1 MRVWTV
7 TRRWAGV
14 RNTLPHIFLH
24 MFLAHVLTP
33 DLILKLDTNM
43 IAVTVSLLCNCRSNV
58 HCIMVASGV
67 YKLMAADG
75 AYIFGFFVS
84 GFETL

>member
-1 MRVWTV
+1 MLGVDVESIRTRKTRNGLASHDRNRAECSGMQVWTV

-14 RNTLPHIFLH
+14 RNTLSHIFLH

-43 IAVTVSLLCNCRSNV
+43 IACNCFAF
-58 HCIMVASGV
+58 M
-67 YKLMAADG
+67 
-75 AYIFGFFVS
+75 
-84 GFETL
+84 